1 MRANSVTRHSAKLL
15 DRTASLRQSRTS
27 SIKGASVTLAT
38 SALPPRSDSLRRGAG
53 RHGTQSR
60 SSSVESQTGF
70 KAPGVFLT
78 RPDAVRTVSH
88 NAGVLRD
95 LVGSYA
101 R

>member
-15 DRTASLRQSRTS
+15 NRTASLRQSRTS
-27 SIKGASVTLAT
+27 SLRGASVTMPT
-38 SALPPRSDSLRRGAG
+38 SALPPRSDSLRRGPG
-53 RHGTQSR
+53 RQVIQSR
-60 SSSVESQTGF
+60 SDSGESQAGLKT
-70 KAPGVFLT
+70 PEVFLT
-78 RPDAVRTVSH
+78 RPEAARTISH